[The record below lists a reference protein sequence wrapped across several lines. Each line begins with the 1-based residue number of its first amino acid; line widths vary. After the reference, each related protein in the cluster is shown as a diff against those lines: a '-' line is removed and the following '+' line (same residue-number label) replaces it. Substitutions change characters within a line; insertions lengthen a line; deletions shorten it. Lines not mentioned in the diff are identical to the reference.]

1 MSAVSDLRPDA
12 QAVLLLVLL
21 YTLQGVPMGLGAAV
35 SFMLQERGA
44 DYSQQAIFSLVS
56 WPFSLKLLWAPVVDT
71 VCLPA
76 AGLRRSWIVPLQ
88 TIIGIAMFATA
99 DYSQNLLH
107 GGVEQAVKPMTALY
121 FVMHFLCATQ
131 DVAVDGWALTMLSAK
146 NVGYAGT
153 INAVGQTIGYFAA
166 FTGFLA
172 LEQAK
177 LMSLGSFMLL
187 CGALFLVSAAW
198 VAVSPESRQV
208 ADKEDPEA
216 ARKRAAAAA
225 AAPLAALAS
234 SYKEMLSI
242 ARLPPVRTLALFLI
256 LNRIGFAA
264 TDSLTALEMMKRG
277 VSKTTLATISACITP
292 ISIVM
297 PVVVGPWTARSP
309 WRAWRWAYI
318 PRMIMS
324 LAAVFLIYALPAR
337 DADDHEPTH
346 LTLTYYVAI
355 MILLGLFSALSTVQ
369 FVAQMSFFSTV
380 SSDAEIGGTYMTM
393 LNTMSNLGSKW
404 TTSAALYLAGSD
416 VVRRLAVPQPP
427 SWMSAPLDPFYTVNW
442 ACFVLGIVAMPV
454 IFSIARRIESTPMP
468 MWQVKGASDKE

>member
-131 DVAVDGWALTMLSAK
+131 DVAVDGWALTLLSAK

-297 PVVVGPWTARSP
+297 PVVVGHPSDDNEPRSRVPHLCTASQGCGRS
-309 WRAWRWAYI
+309 RANASHANVLRGSHDPAWPILRTLD
-318 PRMIMS
+318 R
-324 LAAVFLIYALPAR
+324 AVCRSNVLLQHGEQR
-337 DADDHEPTH
+337 RGNRRH
-346 LTLTYYVAI
+346 LHD
-355 MILLGLFSALSTVQ
+355 
-369 FVAQMSFFSTV
+369 
-380 SSDAEIGGTYMTM
+380 DAEH
-393 LNTMSNLGSKW
+393 
-404 TTSAALYLAGSD
+404 D
-416 VVRRLAVPQPP
+416 VKPRV
-427 SWMSAPLDPFYTVNW
+427 
-442 ACFVLGIVAMPV
+442 
-454 IFSIARRIESTPMP
+454 
-468 MWQVKGASDKE
+468 